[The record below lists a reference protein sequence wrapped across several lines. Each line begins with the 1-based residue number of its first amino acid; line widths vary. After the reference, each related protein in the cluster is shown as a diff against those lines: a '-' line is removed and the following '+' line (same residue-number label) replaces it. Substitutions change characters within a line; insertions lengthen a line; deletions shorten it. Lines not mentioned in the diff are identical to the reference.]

1 MNKEL
6 EYIDR
11 LLRSSIKLED
21 ITENLNGD
29 TKDSSKILIDLVS
42 YNSKEDNDLY
52 ETSITRNIDEYDVDA
67 WLNDGETEDQIEFD
81 LSYSRQDAP
90 LNPKNLNLILLLLN
104 KNSVTGKIF
113 WKGFSEAWLQKKDI
127 KMPLSIGEIV
137 QILDI
142 LKKEESKEENDVFIK
157 NLFNKFKSFI
167 KNNGILSIASR
178 THIETPIASRLNRGA
193 VGSLKMEQSDIHKLF
208 KEEYSILLNAY
219 LALQGISSLKG
230 DGREESKSDKNT
242 PNEKELNT
250 LIDYDL
256 VSEVD
261 EDKKLELV
269 RLKEPRPD
277 FFQEMRN
284 KKEISLRNLARRQYI
299 DHLKLLNNS
308 LASLITKLE
317 KLENTESEDD
327 DYLPEFGLD
336 ECLRRS
342 FSIIVDSLEKEN
354 PYLEFQK
361 KNKNYLIEIEE
372 DDLEKWYEDITK
384 DENEHTDNPDIK
396 YFLHYF
402 APYTDD
408 RLSKVFINSIK
419 YLKAC
424 IYARYCLENLDL
436 EIEKKQISDPPMETL
451 TEASLTLLANFS
463 SIKTLKNQMSRKNS
477 PIFLEKK
484 FRKFGIFTDDFLKR
498 FIKFVK
504 HPDRNNIWKEFVFSG
519 DFDSYIDEKT
529 LTNVLVEF
537 EQCFI
542 KKVRI
547 PKNSPPSIFSLANSA
562 SIKKELLS
570 DSSLKNRSAL
580 IKNFYENKLKI
591 LNKSNYY
598 LKDWEKKIRDA

>member
-11 LLRSSIKLED
+11 LLRSAIKLED
-21 ITENLNGD
+21 VTESLNED
-29 TKDSSKILIDLVS
+29 NKDSSKILLDLVS
-42 YNSKEDNDLY
+42 YNLKEDNDLY
-52 ETSITRNIDEYDVDA
+52 VTSHTIDDDFYSWLYDEKNV
-67 WLNDGETEDQIEFD
+67 DQIEFNP
-81 LSYSRQDAP
+81 SFSEQEAP

-113 WKGFSEAWLQKKDI
+113 WKGFSEAWLQKKNI
-127 KMPLSIGEIV
+127 KVPLSVGEIV

-167 KNNGILSIASR
+167 KNNGILSIASK
-178 THIETPIASRLNRGA
+178 THIETPIASTLNRGA
-193 VGSLKMEQSDIHKLF
+193 VGSLKMEQPDIHKLF
-208 KEEYSILLNAY
+208 KEEHSTLLNAY

-230 DGREESKSDKNT
+230 DGREESKSDRNT
-242 PNEKELNT
+242 PNEKELNA

-256 VSEVD
+256 VSDVD
-261 EDKKLELV
+261 EEKKLELI
-269 RLKEPRPD
+269 RLKEPRPYYL
-277 FFQEMRN
+277 Q
-284 KKEISLRNLARRQYI
+284 EISDRKGVSIENIARRQYV
-299 DHLKLLNNS
+299 DHLKLLNDS
-308 LASLITKLE
+308 LAGLITKLE
-317 KLENTESEDD
+317 KLENPESEDES
-327 DYLPEFGLD
+327 YLPEFGLD

-342 FSIIVDSLEKEN
+342 FSIIVDTLEKEN
-354 PYLEFQK
+354 PYLKDQK
-361 KNKNYLIEIEE
+361 KNKSLLSNVEEE
-372 DDLEKWYEDITK
+372 DIEKWYESVTADR
-384 DENEHTDNPDIK
+384 NEHTDNPDIK

-402 APYTDD
+402 APYTND
-408 RLSKVFINSIK
+408 RLSKIFINSIK

-424 IYARYCLENLDL
+424 IYARYCLEKFELKPRGDL
-436 EIEKKQISDPPMETL
+436 EMTSL

-477 PIFLEKK
+477 SIFLEKK
-484 FRKFGIFTDDFLKR
+484 YRKLSEFNDDFLER
-498 FIKFVK
+498 FINFIK
-504 HPDRNNIWKEFVFSG
+504 HSDRNNIWKEFVFSG
-519 DFDSYIDEKT
+519 DFDSYIDEEILKNI
-529 LTNVLVEF
+529 LEEF

-562 SIKKELLS
+562 SIRKELLS

-580 IKNFYENKLKI
+580 VVSFYENKLKI

-598 LKDWEKKIRDA
+598 LKDWEKKIRNA

>member
-11 LLRSSIKLED
+11 LLRSAIKLED
-21 ITENLNGD
+21 VTESFNENI
-29 TKDSSKILIDLVS
+29 KDSSKILLDLVS
-42 YNSKEDNDLY
+42 YNLKEDNDLY
-52 ETSITRNIDEYDVDA
+52 VTSKTMDEDFYPWLYDEKTV
-67 WLNDGETEDQIEFD
+67 DQIEFNP
-81 LSYSRQDAP
+81 SFSEQDAP
-90 LNPKNLNLILLLLN
+90 LNPKNLSLILLLLN

-127 KMPLSIGEIV
+127 KVPLSVGEIV
-137 QILDI
+137 QILNI
-142 LKKEESKEENDVFIK
+142 LKKEESKEENEVFIK

-178 THIETPIASRLNRGA
+178 THLETPIASTLNRGA
-193 VGSLKMEQSDIHKLF
+193 VGSLKMEQPDIHKLF
-208 KEEYSILLNAY
+208 KEEYSVLLNAY

-230 DGREESKSDKNT
+230 DGREESKSDRNT

-256 VSEVD
+256 VSDVD
-261 EDKKLELV
+261 EDKKLELI
-269 RLKEPRPD
+269 RLKEPRSYYL
-277 FFQEMRN
+277 QEMNNR
-284 KKEISLRNLARRQYI
+284 KEVSLENMARRQYI
-299 DHLKLLNNS
+299 DHLELLNDS
-308 LASLITKLE
+308 LANLITKLE
-317 KLENTESEDD
+317 KLENAESEDES
-327 DYLPEFGLD
+327 YLPEFGLD

-342 FSIIVDSLEKEN
+342 FSIIVDKLEKEN
-354 PYLEFQK
+354 PYLNDQK
-361 KNKNYLIEIEE
+361 KYKSFLSNVEEE
-372 DDLEKWYEDITK
+372 DIEKWYESVTADR
-384 DENEHTDNPDIK
+384 NEHTDNPDIK

-402 APYTDD
+402 APYTND
-408 RLSKVFINSIK
+408 RLSKIFINSIK

-436 EIEKKQISDPPMETL
+436 EIDKKQISVEPPMETL

-463 SIKTLKNQMSRKNS
+463 SIKTLKNQMSRKDS
-477 PIFLEKK
+477 SIFLEKK
-484 FRKFGIFTDDFLKR
+484 YRKLGVFNDDFLKR
-498 FIKFVK
+498 FINFIK
-504 HPDRNNIWKEFVFSG
+504 HSDRNNIWKEFVFSG
-519 DFDSYIDEKT
+519 DFDSYVDEEILK
-529 LTNVLVEF
+529 NVLEEF

-570 DSSLKNRSAL
+570 DSSLKNRSTL
-580 IKNFYENKLKI
+580 IVSFYENKLKI
-591 LNKSNYY
+591 LNKSDYY